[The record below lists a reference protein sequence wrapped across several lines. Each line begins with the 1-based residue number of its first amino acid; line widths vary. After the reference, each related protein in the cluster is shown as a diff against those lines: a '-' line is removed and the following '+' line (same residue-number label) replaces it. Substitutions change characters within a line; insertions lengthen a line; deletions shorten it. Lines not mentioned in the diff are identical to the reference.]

1 MKNGSKVIS
10 KNKTKTLIKSS
21 VKCGVQLRK
30 ESEGFGPRD
39 RSNWELLTVL
49 EQKSGSVNKELQGF
63 MAHVSETKKTLPFP
77 SVSPVSCNMSLAV
90 PLFSNKGDEI
100 SKLEKKW
107 LLGLLIQLPSE
118 LDVVFA
124 PHHSAWT

>member
-30 ESEGFGPRD
+30 ESEGFGPRA

-90 PLFSNKGDEI
+90 PLFSNKGDLKARE
-100 SKLEKKW
+100 KW

-124 PHHSAWT
+124 PHRSAWT